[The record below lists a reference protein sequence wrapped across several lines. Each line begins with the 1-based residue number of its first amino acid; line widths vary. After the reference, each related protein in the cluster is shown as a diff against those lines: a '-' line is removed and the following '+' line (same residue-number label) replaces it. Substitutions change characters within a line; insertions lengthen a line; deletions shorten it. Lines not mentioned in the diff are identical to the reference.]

1 MANSLSI
8 SIKHQETVK
17 GGGDRNIKDWSAK
30 CDKIRR
36 LDFNP
41 QREVSSRLRSV
52 GPFPPSSKET
62 TKKEQPDFYNLLVR
76 YEIIKVLIISCE
88 LYVVFAIVQ
97 LVLTIFSHFVKYS
110 EIF

>member
-17 GGGDRNIKDWSAK
+17 GGNDRNTIRTGQQSVT
-30 CDKIRR
+30 KIRR

-62 TKKEQPDFYNLLVR
+62 IKKEQPDFYNLLVR
-76 YEIIKVLIISCE
+76 YEIIKVLIITCE
-88 LYVVFAIVQ
+88 
-97 LVLTIFSHFVKYS
+97 
-110 EIF
+110 

>member
-1 MANSLSI
+1 LLQTPIDDYRKNYLWRILCPYLLNIRKLS
-8 SIKHQETVK
+8 KEETTV
-17 GGGDRNIKDWSAK
+17 ILKDWSAK

-52 GPFPPSSKET
+52 GPFPPSSKEI

-88 LYVVFAIVQ
+88 L
-97 LVLTIFSHFVKYS
+97 LFSLSSNSF
-110 EIF
+110 

>member
-1 MANSLSI
+1 MLQTPIDDYRKNCLWRILCPYLLNIRKLS
-8 SIKHQETVK
+8 KEEATVILK
-17 GGGDRNIKDWSAK
+17 AGSAK

-88 LYVVFAIVQ
+88 
-97 LVLTIFSHFVKYS
+97 
-110 EIF
+110 